1 MITIKFIESKE
12 EKSRIT
18 QEIMDALP
26 EWFSPPEETIRKSIE
41 HQRYPFA
48 VACHGSQVVGFAAL
62 KQHNGYTME
71 LYTLAVLRDYHR
83 RKIGHR
89 LLAACIQFCRKKGI
103 RFLTVKTLD
112 SSAVYTPYNGTRAFY
127 KKEGFYPLEVFTCI
141 WDEDNPCLFL
151 VKPIEEVNENAD

>member
-1 MITIKFIESKE
+1 MITIKFIDSTE

-18 QEIMDALP
+18 QEIMAALP
-26 EWFSPPEETIRKSIE
+26 EWFSPPEETVRKSIE

-48 VACHGSQVVGFAAL
+48 VAYHESQAIGFAAL
-62 KQHNGYTME
+62 KQHYEYTME
-71 LYTLAVLRDYHR
+71 LYTLAVLRNYHR

-89 LLAACIQFCRKKGI
+89 LLEACIQFYRKTGI

-141 WDEDNPCLFL
+141 WDENNPCLFL
-151 VKPIEEVNENAD
+151 IKPIEKVHEYVD